1 MAKGKTKINSFGI
14 LLALLMGAL
23 SFAWAHPA
31 LAATFMPLPSTEN
44 LNLPAPEGDT
54 AIQKLENI
62 LGPIARNLRIIIG
75 AIAVA
80 LIVISGFTLVVG
92 GDNEETYK
100 NQRKSVLY
108 GIIGLGMIS
117 LAGPFAEVF
126 DYRQSGNFLDDP
138 DKFVERAQV
147 FNDTT
152 QLIVTFL
159 KYFLGSLATLMFIR
173 SGAIMVAEG
182 SSEEAVTREKK
193 NLALGA
199 AGLFLVFI
207 SDLVVRNIFYSTEYN
222 TSTSST
228 VVSINQNEFVV
239 QLVAFTNLLV
249 SFVGPIL
256 MFGVVAG
263 GLLYVAS
270 FGNEERT
277 ALAKKIMLNSII
289 GVVIIYGAFAL
300 VSTVIAGAF

>member
-1 MAKGKTKINSFGI
+1 MALRKTKINALGVLMAVAAGI
-14 LLALLMGAL
+14 ATFALV
-23 SFAWAHPA
+23 HPA
-31 LAATFMPLPSTEN
+31 FAASYMPLPSTED
-44 LNLPAPEGDT
+44 LNVPAPEGDT
-54 AIQKLENI
+54 AIEKLENF

-75 AIAVA
+75 AIAVL
-80 LIVISGFTLVVG
+80 LIVVSGFTMVIG

-108 GIIGLGMIS
+108 GVVGLIMIS
-117 LAGPFAEVF
+117 LAGPIAEIF
-126 DYRQSGNFLDDP
+126 DYREGNFLDDP
-138 DKFVERAQV
+138 DAFVERAAL

-173 SGAIMVAEG
+173 SGALMVAEG
-182 SSEEAVTREKK
+182 SNEEVVTREKK

-199 AGLFLVFI
+199 AGLFMIFV
-207 SDLVVRNIFYSTEYN
+207 SDLVIRNIFYSATYN
-222 TSTSST
+222 TDTSST

-239 QLVAFTNLLV
+239 QLVAFTNLVV
-249 SFVGPIL
+249 SFVGPIM
-256 MFGVVAG
+256 MFGIAAG

-277 ALAKKIMLNSII
+277 ALAKKIIFNSII

-300 VSTVIAGAF
+300 VTTVIAGTF